1 MTYSLLPVKAEGHVE
16 PVTEEEA
23 DTAEA
28 NCTGSGCDSNKLY
41 LPAIKLAV

>member
-28 NCTGSGCDSNKLY
+28 NCTGPGCDYNELY
-41 LPAIKLAV
+41 LSSIKLAV